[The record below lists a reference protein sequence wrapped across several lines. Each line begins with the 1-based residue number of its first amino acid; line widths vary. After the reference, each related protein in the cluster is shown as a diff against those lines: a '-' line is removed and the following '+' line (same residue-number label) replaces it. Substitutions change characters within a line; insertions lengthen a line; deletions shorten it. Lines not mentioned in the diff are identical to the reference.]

1 LKYYRRFS
9 WGVAFIMSLLLA
21 TIRGISGLWYAH
33 AERNAHAICWFNV
46 SDSDWNYRMYVFL
59 YVPVTS
65 IYIYAVYV
73 VLCARKILQN
83 GIALTFL
90 HRARAVYMNNIMLII
105 FSIYN
110 LTLVVLVLLT
120 KATHDSSANR
130 GTWGAMMYM
139 LSCKGYICL
148 IVFAA
153 SNTQASSTPTES
165 SSTGGSKTSGSRSGL
180 IEEDTSSILFDLNG
194 ALQHEV
200 VTYATEGIKHCAK
213 LLLTQRVAFHTV
225 QIKIP
230 SNQFTLSKHALNSI
244 VKDFRSLQTALKD
257 SSLMATVAN
266 FKANL
271 IMTDN
276 PPEPLELRP
285 SDASVNS
292 HSQCSLASS
301 TSMPLPADNLV
312 LVKEMSGMP
321 AEDAA
326 GRYSKSQ
333 PMQEKPQRHS
343 FLKSAGI
350 PLCITYCEWNAFYA
364 LCVMPSAQLNTLIIA
379 HYTDTHSYTTYILSP
394 TYSSSYIVVRL
405 SELSLVGSRCIS
417 LLKTLNGA

>member
-1 LKYYRRFS
+1 LKYYHRFS
-9 WGVAFIMSLLLA
+9 WGVAFIMSLFLA
-21 TIRGISGLWYAH
+21 TIRGISGLWYAD
-33 AERNAHAICWFNV
+33 AERNSHAICWFNV
-46 SDSDWNYRMYVFL
+46 PDSDWNYRIQVFL
-59 YVPVTS
+59 YVPVTLV
-65 IYIYAVYV
+65 YIYAVYV

-105 FSIYN
+105 FLVYN
-110 LTLVVLVLLT
+110 FTLAVLMILT
-120 KATHDSSANR
+120 KASRDSSANR
-130 GTWGAMMYM
+130 GTWGALMYL

-153 SNTQASSTPTES
+153 WNTQVLATPTDS
-165 SSTGGSKTSGSRSGL
+165 SSTGGSKTSRSRSGL
-180 IEEDTSSILFDLNG
+180 IEEDASSILFDLNG

-225 QIKIP
+225 QIKVP

-276 PPEPLELRP
+276 SSEPLELRP

-292 HSQCSLASS
+292 PNRCSLAAS
-301 TSMPLPADNLV
+301 TPADNLV
-312 LVKEMSGMP
+312 FANEMSGMP

-326 GRYSKSQ
+326 GRYSMSQ
-333 PMQEKPQRHS
+333 PLHEKPQRH
-343 FLKSAGI
+343 
-350 PLCITYCEWNAFYA
+350 
-364 LCVMPSAQLNTLIIA
+364 
-379 HYTDTHSYTTYILSP
+379 
-394 TYSSSYIVVRL
+394 
-405 SELSLVGSRCIS
+405 
-417 LLKTLNGA
+417 